1 MEFKEMQRKL
11 YWLGPNGIKLSI
23 EKEIRELKAECQG
36 LREYQSIVLDGLPH
50 KRMSSDTIGGKV
62 AKIIDIYENKREELG
77 KKREEQMKERDR
89 LYNLIAGLTVEEQ
102 DVIRAKY
109 IERLRWEYI
118 PGKVNISKRHCFRL
132 HKSAINKLIER
143 WH

>member
-11 YWLGPNGIKLSI
+11 YWLGSNGIKLSV

-50 KRMSSDTIGGKV
+50 KRMSSDTIGDKV
-62 AKIIDIYENKREELG
+62 AKIIDIYENRIEELG
-77 KKREEQMKERDR
+77 KKLEEQMKERDR
-89 LYNLIAGLTVEEQ
+89 LYNLIAVLTVEEQ

-118 PGKVNISKRHCFRL
+118 PGKVNMSRAKCFYL
-132 HKSAINKLIER
+132 HKRAINRLIKMV
-143 WH
+143 

>member
-1 MEFKEMQRKL
+1 MQRKL
-11 YWLGPNGIKLSI
+11 YWLGSNGIKLSV

-50 KRMSSDTIGGKV
+50 KRMSSDTIGDKV
-62 AKIIDIYENKREELG
+62 AKIIDIYENRIEELG
-77 KKREEQMKERDR
+77 KKLEEQMKERDR
-89 LYNLIAGLTVEEQ
+89 LYNLIAVLTVEEQ

-118 PGKVNISKRHCFRL
+118 PGKVNMSRAKCFYL
-132 HKSAINKLIER
+132 HKRAINRLIKMV
-143 WH
+143 